1 MENILI
7 DDENTLRYVVMV
19 NGVEVSPR
27 FQTPQLAEMQLIN
40 LTEDQKAIAE
50 VVPVTEG
57 GAKLLLG

>member
-27 FQTPQLAEMQLIN
+27 YQTPQLAEMQLIN
-40 LTEDQKAIAE
+40 LAENQQAIAE